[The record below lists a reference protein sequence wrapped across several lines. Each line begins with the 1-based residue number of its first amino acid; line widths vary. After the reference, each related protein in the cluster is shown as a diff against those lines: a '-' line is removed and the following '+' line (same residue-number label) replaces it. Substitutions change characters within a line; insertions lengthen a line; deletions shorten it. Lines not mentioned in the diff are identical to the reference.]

1 MYLFERAYA
10 DYGARLR
17 WFVRRAT
24 DAASDL
30 WWWFWHGPGAD
41 GIEVLLRLL
50 LVGTAAMLAV
60 LYVRYESAHGRGA
73 SAGTFG
79 AVAIL
84 LVFTALLLWGWKAP
98 LHFTARLVA
107 AATAAGLVLGL
118 GLAVASG
125 ASAVFAVYFL
135 ALLALTAASLLV
147 FLPLRASQEVWLLLR
162 RVTYRC
168 PYDDCAW
175 KGLPIHVCAC
185 GERYPDL
192 LPSFYGIFHHTCRHE
207 DGKREKLPTLDLLGR
222 NRLTR
227 LCGGCQRPLI
237 HSSLGEVPEWP
248 VAVVGGVGAGK
259 TVFLL
264 QAARQLGHWLAER
277 RGTARIDAEAQEVEY
292 RRQIAT
298 LDRGQVV
305 AKTAGGVAQA
315 IGLAVR
321 VPSRR
326 RCLLYLFDAPGE
338 DFATMRRFGQKQV
351 VRHLRGIVLLV
362 DPFSLPA
369 LSVSAER
376 SGGALQASQTP
387 LRDVVHNLIHSVNL
401 MLLRSPHDRCDVPTA
416 VVLSKADALPE
427 RDHPFLAELCPVN
440 GHRPDEA
447 RSARCREAL
456 ERLGEAASVRA
467 LEQKFTRLRYFAC
480 TALGRLPDPRDT
492 RPFEPRG
499 VAEPLLWLLDAA
511 DPKIR
516 ADRERGR

>member
-1 MYLFERAYA
+1 VTAM
-10 DYGARLR
+10 RLGG
-17 WFVRRAT
+17 FT
-24 DAASDL
+24 DR
-30 WWWFWHGPGAD
+30 AD

-50 LVGTAAMLAV
+50 LVGTAATLAI
-60 LYVRYESAHGRGA
+60 LYIRYESAHGRGG

-79 AVAIL
+79 AVAV
-84 LVFTALLLWGWKAP
+84 LVIFTALLLWGWKAP
-98 LHFTARLVA
+98 LHLTARLVA
-107 AATAAGLVLGL
+107 AATAAGVVLALGL
-118 GLAVASG
+118 GIASS

-147 FLPLRASQEVWLLLR
+147 FLPLRGSQEAWLLLR

-168 PYDDCAW
+168 PYEDCAW
-175 KGLPIHVCAC
+175 RGLPIHVCAC

-192 LPSFYGIFHHTCRHE
+192 LPSFYGIFHHTCRHQ
-207 DGKREKLPTLDLLGR
+207 DGKSEKLPTLDLLGR

-227 LCGGCQRPLI
+227 LCGGCKRPLI
-237 HSSLGEVPEWP
+237 HSSLGELPEWP
-248 VAVVGGVGAGK
+248 VAVVGGAGAGK

-264 QAARQLGHWLAER
+264 QATRQLGERLAER
-277 RGTARIDAEAQEVEY
+277 RGALRIDAAAQEAGY
-292 RRQIAT
+292 RSQMAT

-305 AKTAGGVAQA
+305 AKTAEAAQA

-321 VPSRR
+321 MPPRR

-351 VRHLRGIVLLV
+351 VRHLHGIVLLV

-369 LSVSAER
+369 LTVYAER
-376 SGGALQASQTP
+376 SGGALQASRTP
-387 LRDVVHNLIHSVNL
+387 LRDVVHNLIQTVNL
-401 MLLRSPHDRCDVPTA
+401 MLLRSPHDRCDIPAA
-416 VVLSKADALPE
+416 VVLSKPDALPE
-427 RDHPFLAELCPVN
+427 RDHPCLADLCPVN

-480 TALGRLPDPRDT
+480 TALGRLPDPRDV

-511 DPKIR
+511 DPGTR
-516 ADRERGR
+516 ANRERGR